1 MGKIYDRVNKFFKII
16 PGGIFGILSGL
27 IGIICD
33 IIAIS
38 LYPGYNLLYDM
49 VSTLGV
55 GPGADFFNYGLIF
68 SGVFAAIFYVYL
80 YLTFIKE
87 EPNEKI
93 NKSTFIIAVIS
104 SLLMSS
110 IGVFPAIQDKKLIVF
125 LHYIT
130 ALLTWVTGIIYCT
143 MLGYLIIKSSI
154 YSHYLAIIA
163 CIPAF
168 MMTILLI
175 FIMSPLTQDLVPLT
189 EWLMVF
195 SVIGFVF
202 IISSYT
208 LYKKI

>member
-1 MGKIYDRVNKFFKII
+1 MGNINEKIIGFFNLI

-33 IIAIS
+33 IIAIA
-38 LYPGYNLLYDM
+38 LYPGYSILNDM

-68 SGVFAAIFYVYL
+68 SGLFAVIFYIYL
-80 YLTFIKE
+80 SLTFNKE
-87 EPNEKI
+87 ESNERLI
-93 NKSTFIIAVIS
+93 KSTFIIAIIS
-104 SLLMSS
+104 SLLMAS
-110 IGVFPAIQDKKLIVF
+110 IGIFPAIQDKKLIVL
-125 LHYIT
+125 LHYFA
-130 ALLTWVTGIIYCT
+130 ALSTWLTGITYCI
-143 MLGYLIIKSSI
+143 MLAYLILKSPK
-154 YSHYLAIIA
+154 YSNHLSIIA
-163 CIPAF
+163 CTPAF

-175 FIMSPLTQDLVPLT
+175 FIITPFTQDLVPFT

-195 SVIGFVF
+195 STIGFIF